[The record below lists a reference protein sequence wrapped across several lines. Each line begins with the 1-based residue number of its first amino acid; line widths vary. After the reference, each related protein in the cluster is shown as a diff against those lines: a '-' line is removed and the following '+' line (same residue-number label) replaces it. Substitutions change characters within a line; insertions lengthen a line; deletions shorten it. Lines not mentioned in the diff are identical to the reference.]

1 MDVSKFLN
9 HFEISFGSISTSPSF
24 SYKSLY
30 SNSDQSETAG
40 SDTSSS
46 ILDQGSLPSLI
57 MSSSLKSWPPRRI
70 FFSKWIND
78 PKHFTLSH
86 YISLLNIDRFRS
98 RSRFK
103 LDKFMNFC
111 LAVIRCPP

>member
-40 SDTSSS
+40 SDTSSH
-46 ILDQGSLPSLI
+46 IHPGSGFSAISHNVFISEKLATQ
-57 MSSSLKSWPPRRI
+57 KN
-70 FFSKWIND
+70 FF
-78 PKHFTLSH
+78 L
-86 YISLLNIDRFRS
+86 
-98 RSRFK
+98 
-103 LDKFMNFC
+103 
-111 LAVIRCPP
+111 